1 MKYVKTKRRRKR
13 ERWMI
18 KVITRFWDIK
28 EYYLFFF
35 ISDSGKIIA
44 RSINLVGDK

>member
-1 MKYVKTKRRRKR
+1 MKTKRKGEGER

-18 KVITRFWDIK
+18 KVITWFRDIK

-35 ISDSGKIIA
+35 ISDSGEIIA